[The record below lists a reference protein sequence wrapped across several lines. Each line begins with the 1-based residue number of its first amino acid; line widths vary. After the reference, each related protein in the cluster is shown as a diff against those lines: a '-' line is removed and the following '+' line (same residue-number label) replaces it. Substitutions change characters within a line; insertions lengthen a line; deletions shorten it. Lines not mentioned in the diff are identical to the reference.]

1 MAGAGERTEEPT
13 QKKLDDARRKG
24 QVAQSR
30 DLTQAAALTAALAA
44 FMATASH
51 LAGQLVSL
59 VSRALHRAQTP
70 SDAYAVDMLADGL
83 ETALVASLPVLLATL
98 VVAMLVAFLQT
109 KGVFSTEPLSP
120 KLERLDPFAGLKR
133 LFSIRSLVETAKA
146 LVKLAAVFVVAYA
159 ALKDRVGDL
168 ARLPEAPPAA
178 ALDLTIALATRV
190 AWSVAVVFAAVALL
204 DALYQRWQHRRE
216 LRMTKQEVKDEH
228 KSSEGD
234 PQHKADR
241 QRMHKEIAGR
251 AMLADVRRA
260 KVVVVNPEHIAVALT
275 YDDEEG
281 SDTAPRIIAKGE
293 EWLAHEIIAVAR
305 EAGVPVVRNVP
316 LAQALNRLELG
327 EEIPEALYEAA
338 AEVLQFVASL
348 AEGRRE

>member
-1 MAGAGERTEEPT
+1 MSSAGDRTEEPT
-13 QKKLDDARRKG
+13 PKKLDDARRKG

-30 DLTQAAALTAALAA
+30 DLTQAAALAAALAA
-44 FMATASH
+44 FMGTAGH
-51 LAGQLVSL
+51 LSAQLVG
-59 VSRALHRAQTP
+59 VTSRALQRSTQP
-70 SDAYAVDMLADGL
+70 SDGMAAAMLADGL
-83 ETALVASLPVLLATL
+83 EVALFASLPVLLATM

-133 LFSIRSLVETAKA
+133 LFSIRSLVETGKA
-146 LVKLAAVFVVAYA
+146 IVKLGAVFLVAYA
-159 ALKDRVGDL
+159 LLAARVGEL
-168 ARLPEAPPAA
+168 ARLPEARPSA
-178 ALDLTIALATRV
+178 ALELLIALATWL
-190 AWSVAVVFAAVALL
+190 AWAVAVVFAGVALL

-228 KSSEGD
+228 KQSEGD
-234 PQHKADR
+234 PHHKSER
-241 QRMHKEIAGR
+241 QRLHKELASR
-251 AMLADVRRA
+251 SMLADVRRA

-275 YDDEEG
+275 YEDEEG
-281 SDTAPRIIAKGE
+281 ADAAPRVVAKGE
-293 EWLAHEIIAVAR
+293 EWLAREIIAVAR

-327 EEIPEALYEAA
+327 EEIPEALYEAV

-348 AEGRRE
+348 AEGQPR